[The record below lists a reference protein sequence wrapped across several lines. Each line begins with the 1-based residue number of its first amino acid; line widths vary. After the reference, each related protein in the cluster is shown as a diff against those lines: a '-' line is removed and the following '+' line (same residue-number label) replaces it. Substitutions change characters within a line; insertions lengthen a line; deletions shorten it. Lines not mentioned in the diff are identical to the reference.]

1 MAKEKDRVPADD
13 LSTEAGTNELISYLV
28 VRFIVVLLA
37 VLFVEQLMVWAESLV
52 LPPLRAA
59 LEGSDVPVRW
69 ADVSVFSLAAQLAA
83 LLVAVVRGTYLP
95 SLGLVWNSLAAVLLL
110 AMLLSLVL
118 PPFLGA
124 MGFARLVVRRLRRV
138 QEERERQLVQLDQQ
152 RSQFITDI
160 AHDLRTPLM
169 AISGMAHAVADGV
182 VRDEDMRNEYL
193 RSIRDKADK
202 LGSLVSSVFDYT
214 KLGSGAFELERER
227 IDLPQLLLREAAV
240 AYSDIEDAGMTLSV
254 EVSEEPCD
262 VFADPVQLGRV
273 VANLLTNAARHN
285 EPGTEV
291 ALLLVRQAGIAYVV
305 VADTGQPITGNSEDL
320 FQPFSRGD
328 AARSNTGGSGLGL
341 SICRRIADLHGYGLA
356 LVQPYGRF
364 SKAFVLRCTVL

>member
-69 ADVSVFSLAAQLAA
+69 ADVSVFSLAVQLAA

-152 RSQFITDI
+152 RNQFITDI

-227 IDLPQLLLREAAV
+227 IDLPQRLLREAAV

-262 VFADPVQLGRV
+262 VFVDPVQLGRV

-305 VADTGQPITGNSEDL
+305 VADTGQPIAGNPEDL